1 MTPKGLKEIRDYLQK
16 ITRLIPGGMFQ
27 FRLRADGNYE
37 VPYASKAVR
46 KMYRIK
52 HDAVRNKATL
62 IFEAVH
68 PDNVDEHLASIY
80 ASAKNLTPWHNEYRL
95 KFEGEPDFWLLGKA
109 VPQREADGSVLWH
122 GFVTDITENKRAE
135 EKLQLAASVFTH
147 AREGITIT
155 SLNGTIIDVND
166 SFCRI
171 TGYTRKE
178 VMGCNPRVLKSGR
191 QGKEFYAAMWRDL
204 IEKGYWFGEIWNR
217 RKNGE
222 VYAEML
228 TISAVRDAQGNAH
241 YYVAHFS
248 DITEYKEKEKHLE
261 HIAHYD
267 ALTNLPNRILLAD
280 RLRQGMAQAQRRGQL
295 LAVAYLDLDGFKAVN
310 DRHGH
315 AIGDQLLI
323 AVATRMLQTQRE
335 GDTLARIGGDE
346 FVSVLLDLNDVS
358 ACEPMLIRLL
368 NAASQSVKVDNL
380 VLHVSASI
388 GVTFYPQAD
397 DMDADQLLR
406 QADQAMYHAK
416 LLGKNRYYVF
426 DAEQDSSI
434 RGHHESVEHIRRAL
448 AEREFVLYYQPKVNM
463 RTGKIIGAE
472 ALIRW
477 QHPERGL
484 LSPAMFLPVIDDHP
498 LAIDVGEWVIDTAL
512 TQMELWRDA
521 GLDIQVS
528 VNVGALQ
535 LQHEGFVASLREI
548 LAAHPGI
555 KPGCLE
561 IEVLETS
568 ALGDMVRVSQVMERC
583 REMGISFALDDFGT
597 GYSSLTYLKR
607 LPVTLLKIDQSFVR
621 DMLGDPDDLAILNG
635 VIGLS
640 SAFRRQVI
648 AEGVET
654 VEHGELLL
662 QLGCELAQGYGIARP
677 MPASELPRW
686 SSTWHPDPTW
696 LELSSVSRDDLPLL
710 FASVEHR
717 AWIVGIENRLS
728 EASDATP
735 QMDHHQCRFGLWL
748 DKKESH
754 ARYGMQPAFK
764 LIELLHPQVH
774 TLALFLLE
782 LKAQNQTADALS
794 GLRELHR
801 LRDTLILHLKS
812 LLRKSGNGRKN

>member
-1 MTPKGLKEIRDYLQK
+1 
-16 ITRLIPGGMFQ
+16 MFQ

>member
-1 MTPKGLKEIRDYLQK
+1 MTPKVLKEIRDYLQK

>member
-1 MTPKGLKEIRDYLQK
+1 MTPKVLKEIRDYLQK

-801 LRDTLILHLKS
+801 LRDTLILHLKT